1 MISPHGLAA
10 TLGELLRNPQEG
22 LPATPFHAVVIDS
35 RQVQAGDL
43 FVALPGEHTDGHT
56 FLDEAVRRGATG
68 LLTRL
73 APPALP
79 SSATVFFVDDTLTAL
94 QHAAQQWR
102 AAQPVK
108 VVGITGSVG
117 KTTVREAIAQLLQR
131 KFCTLESPR
140 NFNSE
145 IGLPLALL
153 GLSPRQEWAV
163 VELGPYDL
171 REMRLLCALSRP
183 DVGVVTNVGPTH
195 LERYGSLEAI
205 EETKGTLAASLPAE
219 GLAVLN
225 ADDKRTLRMSGR
237 TTARVLLFG
246 RSAAAAV
253 RADDVESLG
262 LAGLRFK
269 LTIEGK
275 AAPVQT
281 PLVGAHHVMTALA
294 AAAVAWGAGFDLEEI
309 AAGLAKLHAGCRL
322 RRRRAFS
329 GALIL
334 DDTYNAAPISMRAAL
349 DLLAELP
356 GRRIA
361 VLGDMLELGDEEE
374 AGHRAVGAYTAGRC
388 DRLMAIGERARGI
401 ADAAWDAGHR
411 EIQWFDEKEQPT
423 TLLREET
430 GADDVVLVKASHG
443 LTLETVV
450 EALVHP

>member
-1 MISPHGLAA
+1 MGAA
-10 TLGELLRNPQEG
+10 
-22 LPATPFHAVVIDS
+22 
-35 RQVQAGDL
+35 
-43 FVALPGEHTDGHT
+43 
-56 FLDEAVRRGATG
+56 RR
-68 LLTRL
+68 
-73 APPALP
+73 
-79 SSATVFFVDDTLTAL
+79 
-94 QHAAQQWR
+94 
-102 AAQPVK
+102 
-108 VVGITGSVG
+108 
-117 KTTVREAIAQLLQR
+117 
-131 KFCTLESPR
+131 
-140 NFNSE
+140 
-145 IGLPLALL
+145 
-153 GLSPRQEWAV
+153 
-163 VELGPYDL
+163 
-171 REMRLLCALSRP
+171 
-183 DVGVVTNVGPTH
+183 
-195 LERYGSLEAI
+195 
-205 EETKGTLAASLPAE
+205 
-219 GLAVLN
+219 
-225 ADDKRTLRMSGR
+225 
-237 TTARVLLFG
+237 
-246 RSAAAAV
+246 AAV

>member
-73 APPALP
+73 APPSLP

-205 EETKGTLAASLPAE
+205 EETKGTLAASLPGGGVG
-219 GLAVLN
+219 GLECGRQTHAAHER
-225 ADDKRTLRMSGR
+225 ADHGPGAALWTQRGGGR
-237 TTARVLLFG
+237 T
-246 RSAAAAV
+246 
-253 RADDVESLG
+253 
-262 LAGLRFK
+262 
-269 LTIEGK
+269 
-275 AAPVQT
+275 
-281 PLVGAHHVMTALA
+281 
-294 AAAVAWGAGFDLEEI
+294 
-309 AAGLAKLHAGCRL
+309 
-322 RRRRAFS
+322 RR
-329 GALIL
+329 
-334 DDTYNAAPISMRAAL
+334 
-349 DLLAELP
+349 
-356 GRRIA
+356 
-361 VLGDMLELGDEEE
+361 
-374 AGHRAVGAYTAGRC
+374 
-388 DRLMAIGERARGI
+388 
-401 ADAAWDAGHR
+401 
-411 EIQWFDEKEQPT
+411 
-423 TLLREET
+423 
-430 GADDVVLVKASHG
+430 
-443 LTLETVV
+443 
-450 EALVHP
+450 